1 MKPRFYCSLPVRE
14 HFPSRAL
21 TATFSFC
28 LLLWLAPGLR
38 AGLGND
44 NPNGPAG
51 EYNGSIT
58 TAGYYDPFTGNAK
71 RVIDD
76 ITVPGSVGAYPLKWT
91 RYLNTRGSVASFFG
105 QGGAWT
111 HSYSWGLSIWAPPPP
126 RIDPH
131 PKAGSVIRKAGPWIS
146 LMLGEGCSISR

>member
-1 MKPRFYCSLPVRE
+1 MKPRFCCSRRAVTAAFFLLCYVAGRE
-14 HFPSRAL
+14 
-21 TATFSFC
+21 C
-28 LLLWLAPGLR
+28 VR

-76 ITVPGSVGAYPLKWT
+76 ITVAGSVGAYPLKWT
-91 RYLNTRGSVASFFG
+91 RYLNTRGSVASLFG

-111 HSYSWGLSIWAPPPP
+111 HSYSWGLSITAPPPP
-126 RIDPH
+126 RIDPN
-131 PKAGSVIRKAGPWIS
+131 PKAGSVIPKAGPWIS
-146 LMLGEGCSISR
+146 LMLGEGSIGR